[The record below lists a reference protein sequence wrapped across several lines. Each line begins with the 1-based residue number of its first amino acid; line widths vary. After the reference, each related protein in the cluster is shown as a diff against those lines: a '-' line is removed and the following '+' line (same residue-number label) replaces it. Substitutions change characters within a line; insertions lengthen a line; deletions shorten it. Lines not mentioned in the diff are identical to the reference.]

1 MIRWAMV
8 IALALAAS
16 LAHAQTNA
24 PPATARRGPVPGFVD
39 PGPVTPPAPQ
49 DPLAAERPARLRAQ
63 ARVMAPIEGTE
74 VMPHSN
80 LGILKGDLVSVE
92 RLLGIGEDR
101 PPWLVRRW
109 RKLSERF
116 VGPTNVT
123 LVSTNRTG
131 G

>member
-1 MIRWAMV
+1 MIRWGMA

-16 LAHAQTNA
+16 LVPAQTNA

-39 PGPVTPPAPQ
+39 PSPVMAPVPL
-49 DPLAAERPARLRAQ
+49 DPLAAVRPARLRAD
-63 ARVMAPIEGTE
+63 AKVMAPIERTE

-92 RLLGIGEDR
+92 RLLGIAEDR

-109 RKLSERF
+109 RRLSERF
-116 VGPTNVT
+116 VGPTNIT
-123 LVSTNRTG
+123 MISTNRAG

>member
-1 MIRWAMV
+1 MIRWGMA

-16 LAHAQTNA
+16 LVPAQTNA
-24 PPATARRGPVPGFVD
+24 PPTVARRGPVPGFVD
-39 PGPVTPPAPQ
+39 PAPVTPPVPL
-49 DPLAAERPARLRAQ
+49 DPLAAERPARLRAE
-63 ARVMAPIEGTE
+63 AKVMAPIERTE

-92 RLLGIGEDR
+92 RLLGIVEDR

-109 RKLSERF
+109 QRLSERF
-116 VGPTNVT
+116 IGPTNIT
-123 LVSTNRTG
+123 GVSTNRSG